1 MAKQRSPRP
10 EATRSPAAGGA
21 LASARLLA
29 AINQQVGNEMHASL
43 QYVAI
48 ASHFAAENL
57 PRLAAFFYRQADEER
72 AHAMKFVHFV
82 VDVGGRLA
90 IPPIGAPRAE
100 FASAAQAVA
109 LALDWERTVTEQIY
123 RLVDVA
129 REDRNYIA
137 QRFLDWFVTEQL
149 EEIKTMSTLLSL
161 SSARREEPALRRGL
175 PRREPDRRRAG
186 RCCGDLTRGRPA
198 VLGSP
203 TAAQHAFGEAQHVL
217 RSEHQLVER
226 RPEPDTVRR
235 GAQLAEHDAFLAGSR
250 HRTELGGAL
259 GEAQA
264 RMPREQLTHLRDG
277 EGRWKRSSRLS
288 ATAWKTPPRT
298 AWTETRGGWP
308 SRLASC
314 ASASSPAAR
323 SAAG

>member
-1 MAKQRSPRP
+1 MAKQRSPRA
-10 EATRSPAAGGA
+10 EATRSSAAGGA

-57 PRLAAFFYRQADEER
+57 PRLAAFFFRQAEEER

-161 SSARREEPALRRGL
+161 VE
-175 PRREPDRRRAG
+175 RAG
-186 RCCGDLTRGRPA
+186 EKNL
-198 VLGSP
+198 L
-203 TAAQHAFGEAQHVL
+203 F
-217 RSEHQLVER
+217 VE
-226 RPEPDTVRR
+226 DY
-235 GAQLAEHDAFLAGSR
+235 
-250 HRTELGGAL
+250 L
-259 GEAQA
+259 GENPLVGQ
-264 RMPREQLTHLRDG
+264 P
-277 EGRWKRSSRLS
+277 EG
-288 ATAWKTPPRT
+288 
-298 AWTETRGGWP
+298 
-308 SRLASC
+308 
-314 ASASSPAAR
+314 PAAT
-323 SAAG
+323 